1 MNQENNNHKI
11 LITGHTR
18 GIGAA
23 VYSLFSESGHYC
35 EGYSLSNGFDVN
47 RDCDLIVDR
56 VKDFD
61 WIVLNA
67 YAQRSQEN
75 MLKKIVERYQDEDKR
90 VVVITSTSG
99 NPECVDDNITDPFY
113 KEYIIMKRDLIGYI
127 ASVQQQLIFK
137 KLNVFDVCPDI
148 VDTDMTKGLWTP
160 YPRLSPADVA
170 ECVRLVLTQ
179 KKYNINQI
187 VLHKHEH

>member
-1 MNQENNNHKI
+1 MNQENKKPKV

-23 VYSLFSESGHYC
+23 VYRLLSEAGHYC
-35 EGYSLSNGFDVN
+35 EGVSTSTGHDII
-47 RDCDLIVDR
+47 RDCDMIVDK
-56 VKDFD
+56 VKEFD
-61 WIVLNA
+61 WIILNA
-67 YAQRSQEN
+67 YAQRSQED
-75 MLKKIVERYQDEDKR
+75 MLKKIVLRYQDESKR

-99 NPECVDDNITDPFY
+99 TIEGEDNNITDPFY
-113 KEYIIMKRDLIGYI
+113 KEYIVMKRDLIRYI
-127 ASVQQQLIFK
+127 ANIQQDLIFK

-160 YPRLSPADVA
+160 FPRLEPADVA
-170 ECVRLVLTQ
+170 ECVHLVLTQ

-187 VLHKHEH
+187 VLHKHEN